1 LPRPGVPS
9 YEQTPFVLSKQ
20 RCTHPTSKRPIST
33 LPFCAVPYAAEKH
46 ASMKQYYAVIRCF
59 AGIQH
64 ESDNNFTRF
73 AVFAVQIT
81 QARLFAP

>member
-1 LPRPGVPS
+1 MPL
-9 YEQTPFVLSKQ
+9 K
-20 RCTHPTSKRPIST
+20 
-33 LPFCAVPYAAEKH
+33 KH
-46 ASMKQYYAVIRCF
+46 VSMKQYYAVIRCF

-81 QARLFAP
+81 QASLFAP